1 MQSVSSE
8 RFQVRSN
15 RRLRLAVV
23 PVAIAL
29 VATLAGCSQ
38 QQLRGFLPA
47 GSDGATNH
55 TSETTGLWVT
65 SWIVLLAVGIVT
77 WGLIIW
83 AAIVYR
89 RRKGQT
95 GLPVQ
100 LRYNLPIEIF
110 YTIVPLILV
119 LGFFA
124 FTAKTQGSIEEP
136 LKHPQTSVLVEGK
149 RWAWD
154 FSYYNEGPGGKG
166 VYSPGIQAQQLE
178 RSDGSIDQ
186 SKIPVLHLVVNKST
200 QIKLASRDVDHSFWI
215 IDFLYKKDTIPGKDN
230 YEYFTP
236 TKIGT
241 FAGKCAELCGDYH
254 SEMLFK
260 VKVESQADYDA
271 YIETLVNKGQTGIL
285 GPKYNTNSN
294 LPSNTAPASP
304 AEG

>member
-1 MQSVSSE
+1 
-8 RFQVRSN
+8 VRSN
-15 RRLRLAVV
+15 RRLRWAVV
-23 PVAIAL
+23 PVAVAL
-29 VATLAGCSQ
+29 VVILAGCSQ

-47 GSDGATNH
+47 ASDGATNH
-55 TSETTGLWVT
+55 TAGITGLWVT

-83 AAIVYR
+83 AAVVYR

-124 FTAKTQGSIEEP
+124 FTAKEQGAIEQP
-136 LKHPQTSVLVEGK
+136 LKHPQTSVEVYGK

-154 FSYYNEGPGGKG
+154 FNYLNVGPSDKG
-166 VYSPGIQAQQLE
+166 VYSPGIQAQELE
-178 RSDGSIDQ
+178 KADGTIDE

-200 QIKLASRDVDHSFWI
+200 QIKIESRDVDHSFWI
-215 IDFLYKKDTIPGKDN
+215 VDFLYKKDNIPGKDN

-254 SEMLFK
+254 SLMLFK

-271 YIETLVNKGQTGIL
+271 YIKTLVAKGQTGIL
-285 GPKYNTNSN
+285 GPEYNTNTN
-294 LPSNTAPASP
+294 LPSNKVPQAA
-304 AEG
+304 GQ

>member
-1 MQSVSSE
+1 M
-8 RFQVRSN
+8 RSN
-15 RRLRLAVV
+15 RRLRWAVV
-23 PVAIAL
+23 PVGVVL
-29 VATLAGCSQ
+29 VLTLAGCSQ
-38 QQLRGFLPA
+38 EQLRGFLPA
-47 GSDGATNH
+47 GSEGATNH
-55 TSETTGLWVT
+55 TSSITGLWVT
-65 SWIVLLAVGIVT
+65 SWIVLLGVGIIT

-83 AAIVYR
+83 AAVVYR

-124 FTAKTQGSIEEP
+124 FTAKTQGDIEKP
-136 LKHPQTSVLVEGK
+136 LAHPQTSVLVEGK

-154 FSYYNEGPGGKG
+154 FSYYNVGPGGKG
-166 VYSPGIQAQQLE
+166 VYSPGIQAQELE
-178 RSDGSIDQ
+178 KADGTIDE

-200 QIKLASRDVDHSFWI
+200 QIKIESRDVDHSFWI
-215 IDFLYKKDTIPGKDN
+215 IDFLYKKDNIPGKDN

-271 YIETLVNKGQTGIL
+271 YIQSLVDKGQTGIL
-285 GPKYNTNSN
+285 GPQYNPEQN
-294 LPSNTAPASP
+294 LPSNTTPLASK
-304 AEG
+304 